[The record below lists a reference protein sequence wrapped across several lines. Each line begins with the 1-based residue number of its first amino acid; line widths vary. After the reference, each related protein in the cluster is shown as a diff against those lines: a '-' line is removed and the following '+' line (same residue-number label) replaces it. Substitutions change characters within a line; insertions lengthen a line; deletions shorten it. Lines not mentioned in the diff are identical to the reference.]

1 MILVPKRLFLTKG
14 VGKHR
19 QQLRSF
25 ELALR
30 DAGIEK
36 CNLVQVSSI
45 LPPNCKI
52 IPRTKGLQEIV
63 PGQITFCVLARC
75 SSNEPHRLIA
85 SSIGIAIPTDSNCY
99 GYLSEHH
106 AFGQTDEAA
115 GDEAEDMAAAMLAS
129 TLGLEFD
136 EDKSWD
142 EQKEVYHI
150 SDRIVKAT
158 NITQSA
164 VIAAGYT
171 TVVAVAVFLFNKGE
185 QANMGLQ

>member
-1 MILVPKRLFLTKG
+1 MFLLPKRLFLTKG
-14 VGKHR
+14 AGTHK
-19 QQLRSF
+19 QELRSF

-30 DAGIEK
+30 EAGIEK

-45 LPPNCKI
+45 LPPHCKI
-52 IPRTKGLQEIV
+52 VSRSKGLQEIV
-63 PGQITFCVLARC
+63 PGQITFCVMARC
-75 SSNEPHRLIA
+75 CSSEPHRLIA
-85 SSIGIAIPTDSNCY
+85 SSIGIAIPGDPDSY

-106 AFGQTDEAA
+106 AYGQTEKVA

-129 TLGLEFD
+129 TLGLDFD

-150 SDRIVKAT
+150 SDKIVKAT

-164 VIAAGYT
+164 VITSGYT
-171 TVVAVAVFLFNKGE
+171 TVVAVAVFLFDRDE
-185 QANMGLQ
+185 QRELPL

>member
-1 MILVPKRLFLTKG
+1 MNFVPKRLFLTKG
-14 VGKHR
+14 VGTHR
-19 QQLRSF
+19 QELRSF

-30 DAGIEK
+30 AAGIER

-45 LPPNCKI
+45 LPPHCKI
-52 IPRTKGLQEIV
+52 IPRKKGLQEIV
-63 PGQITFCVLARC
+63 PGQITFCVMARC

-85 SSIGIAIPTDSNCY
+85 SSIGIAIPNDKSSY

-106 AFGQTDEAA
+106 AYGQTDEVA

-150 SDRIVKAT
+150 SDKIVKAT
-158 NITQSA
+158 NVTQSA
-164 VIAAGYT
+164 VITSGYT
-171 TVVAVAVFLFNKGE
+171 TTIATAVFLFDKE
-185 QANMGLQ
+185 E

>member
-1 MILVPKRLFLTKG
+1 MQFVPNRLFLTKG
-14 VGKHR
+14 VGTHR
-19 QQLRSF
+19 QELRSF

-30 DAGIEK
+30 SAGIER

-52 IPRTKGLQEIV
+52 IARKKGLQDIV
-63 PGQITFCVLARC
+63 PGQITFCVMARC

-85 SSIGIAIPTDSNCY
+85 SSIGIAIPNDSSSY

-106 AFGQTDEAA
+106 SYGQTDEAA

-142 EQKEVYHI
+142 EQKEVYNI
-150 SDRIVKAT
+150 SDKIVQAR
-158 NITQSA
+158 NVTQSA
-164 VIAAGYT
+164 VITSGYT
-171 TVVAVAVFLFNKGE
+171 TTIAAAVYLFDREG
-185 QANMGLQ
+185 